1 MQDLARRA
9 VNTDHV
15 VVQGSELWCKACG
28 QRQPL
33 QLPINLKNFLHF
45 CKTWV
50 QAHEQC
56 ALIDQDK
63 TLRELRQVAND
74 LLDQNKRLVAAID
87 SLPETLSYEWAQHR
101 YRLRKVAGL
110 EASP

>member
-1 MQDLARRA
+1 M
-9 VNTDHV
+9 NTDHV
-15 VVQGSELWCKACG
+15 VVQGSDLWCKACG
-28 QRQPL
+28 QREPL
-33 QLPINLKNFLHF
+33 QLPLSIKDFSHF
-45 CKTWV
+45 CQMWA

-56 ALIDQDK
+56 AAIDQAK

-87 SLPETLSYEWAQHR
+87 SLPETLSYEWAQYR

-110 EASP
+110 EKP